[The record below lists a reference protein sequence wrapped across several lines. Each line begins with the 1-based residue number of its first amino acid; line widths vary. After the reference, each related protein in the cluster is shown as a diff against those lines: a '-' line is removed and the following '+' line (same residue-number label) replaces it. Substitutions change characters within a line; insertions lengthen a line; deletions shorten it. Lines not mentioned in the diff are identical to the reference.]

1 MDSLRNIE
9 ARQLKTS
16 IPEFGPGDTVQI
28 AVRVVEGEK
37 VRSQFFQGVVV
48 ARNNSGARETVTV
61 RKISDGVAVERIFP
75 IHSPNVTT
83 IEVVRRGRVRRA
95 KLTFLRGRK
104 GRSARIR
111 ERSREHPRKSAGAAK
126 DAPADG
132 GANTTP
138 A

>member
-1 MDSLRNIE
+1 MDSLGNIE
-9 ARQLKTS
+9 ARQLKTD
-16 IPEFGPGDTVQI
+16 IPAFGPGDTVQI

-61 RKISDGVAVERIFP
+61 RKISEGVAVERIFP

-111 ERSREHPRKSAGAAK
+111 ERAAEQTKRAPGAKGGPAPSGA
-126 DAPADG
+126 DAAQ
-132 GANTTP
+132 A
-138 A
+138 